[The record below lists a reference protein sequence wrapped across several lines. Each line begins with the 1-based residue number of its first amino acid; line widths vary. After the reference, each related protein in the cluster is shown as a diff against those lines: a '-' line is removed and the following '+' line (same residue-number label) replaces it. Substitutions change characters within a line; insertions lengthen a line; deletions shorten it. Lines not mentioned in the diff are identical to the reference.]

1 VQSLK
6 VTQATAHVEPL
17 PDGCAVD
24 TVDIARVSRLVEAM
38 PDELEKLF
46 STQELSDAGEGAGR
60 IASLAARFAAK
71 EACLKLFPRETAL
84 NTITAMDFSVVR
96 DAYGAP
102 HVVVSEA
109 AEIVMGRHLVAEI
122 KLSLTHTPLSA
133 TAVAL
138 RVAKVIEPGWGGRF
152 LYRWLPYRR
161 EVILDNLTRVYAEQ
175 VSQQQIILL
184 AQAHYGHLLALLK
197 ELLQFR
203 FLSVQQKKDIVRVE
217 GAPLLMAACAAGKG
231 ALILTGHFGNFEVS
245 TVAGVE
251 HFPEIKGHIHF
262 LRRPIKPKW
271 LSDLLTNRFK
281 KAGFGVVGRRG
292 SLEEIVETLERG
304 DAIVFPFDQY
314 ARRPEG
320 IEVEFFGYAAGTYK
334 SMALIALATGAP
346 VLPAASW
353 REPDGTHVLRFLPP
367 LTPVVDDDVGT
378 EIKRNTRAFNQ
389 ALELAIVR
397 HPEQWWWMHRRW
409 KNQPNAKHKSATEV
423 VRP

>member
-1 VQSLK
+1 M
-6 VTQATAHVEPL
+6 TQAAALGEAL

-24 TVDIARVSRLVEAM
+24 TVDIERVLRLVEAM
-38 PDELEKLF
+38 PGDLDKLF
-46 STQELSDAGEGAGR
+46 SAQELTDAGEGAGR

-102 HVVVSEA
+102 HVVVSAA

-138 RVAKVIEPGWGGRF
+138 RVPKVIEPSRGGRF

-161 EVILDNLTRVYAEQ
+161 SVILENLKRVFGAQ
-175 VSQQQIILL
+175 VSQQQITLL

-197 ELLQFR
+197 ELFQFR
-203 FLSVQQKKDIVRVE
+203 FLSVQQKKAIVKVE
-217 GAPLLMAACAAGKG
+217 DVSIMWDAYAQGKG
-231 ALILTGHFGNFEVS
+231 VLILTGHFGNFEVS
-245 TVAGVE
+245 TVAGIE
-251 HFPEIKGHIHF
+251 HFPQVKGHIHF

-304 DAIVFPFDQY
+304 DVIVFPFDQY

-320 IEVEFFGYAAGTYK
+320 IEIEFFGYAAGTYK

-346 VLPAASW
+346 VVPAASW

-367 LTPVVDDDVGT
+367 LTPIVDDDVGS
-378 EIKRNTRAFNQ
+378 EITRNTRAFNQ

-409 KNQPNAKHKSATEV
+409 KNQPTLS
-423 VRP
+423 

>member
-1 VQSLK
+1 MAASTVQPDS
-6 VTQATAHVEPL
+6 L

-24 TVDIARVSRLVEAM
+24 TVEIARIARLVEAL
-38 PDELEKLF
+38 PSDLEKLF
-46 STQELSDAGEGAGR
+46 SAQELSDAGEGAGR

-84 NTITAMDFSVVR
+84 NTITAMDFSIVR
-96 DAYGAP
+96 DTYGAP
-102 HVVVSEA
+102 QVLASPA
-109 AEIVMGRHLVAEI
+109 AQIVLGLHLVAEI
-122 KLSLTHTPLSA
+122 KVSLTHTPSSA

-138 RVAKVIEPGWGGRF
+138 RVPKVIQPSRGGRF

-161 EVILDNLTRVYAEQ
+161 QVILDNLTRVYGAQ
-175 VSQQQIILL
+175 VSQQQIQLL
-184 AQAHYGHLLALLK
+184 AQAHYGHLLKLLK

-203 FLSVQQKKDIVRVE
+203 FLSMQQKKDIVKVE
-217 GAPLLMAACAAGKG
+217 GVPEMIQAFEAGKG
-231 ALILTGHFGNFEVS
+231 VLILTGHFGNFEVS
-245 TVAGVE
+245 TVAGIE
-251 HFPEIKGHIHF
+251 HFPQVKGRIHF

-271 LSDLLTNRFK
+271 LSDLLTRRFNQ
-281 KAGFGVVGRRG
+281 AGFGVVGRRG

-304 DAIVFPFDQY
+304 DAVVFPFDQY

-353 REPDGTHVLRFLPP
+353 REPDGTHVLQFLPP
-367 LTPVVDDDVGT
+367 LIPIVDEDVGV

-389 ALELAIVR
+389 ALELAIVK
-397 HPEQWWWMHRRW
+397 HPEQWWWVHRRW
-409 KNQPNAKHKSATEV
+409 KNQPAIK
-423 VRP
+423 

>member
-1 VQSLK
+1 MAASPVQPDS
-6 VTQATAHVEPL
+6 L

-24 TVDIARVSRLVEAM
+24 TVEIARIARLVEAL
-38 PDELEKLF
+38 PGDLEKLF
-46 STQELSDAGEGAGR
+46 SAQELSDAGEGAGR

-84 NTITAMDFSVVR
+84 NTITAMDFSIVR
-96 DAYGAP
+96 DTYGAP
-102 HVVVSEA
+102 QVLASPA
-109 AEIVMGRHLVAEI
+109 AQIVLGLHLVAEI
-122 KLSLTHTPLSA
+122 KVSLTHTPSSA

-138 RVAKVIEPGWGGRF
+138 RVPKVIQPSRGGRF

-161 EVILDNLTRVYAEQ
+161 QVILDNLTRVYGAQ
-175 VSQQQIILL
+175 VSQQQIQLL
-184 AQAHYGHLLALLK
+184 AQAHYGHLLKLLK

-203 FLSVQQKKDIVRVE
+203 FLSMQQKKDIVKVE
-217 GAPLLMAACAAGKG
+217 GVPEMIQAFEAGKG
-231 ALILTGHFGNFEVS
+231 VLILTGHFGNFEVS
-245 TVAGVE
+245 TVAGIE
-251 HFPEIKGHIHF
+251 HFPQVKGRIHF

-271 LSDLLTNRFK
+271 LSDLLTRRFNQ
-281 KAGFGVVGRRG
+281 AGFGVVGRRG

-304 DAIVFPFDQY
+304 DAVVFPFDQY

-353 REPDGTHVLRFLPP
+353 REPDGTHVLQFLPP
-367 LTPVVDDDVGT
+367 LIPIVDEDVGV

-397 HPEQWWWMHRRW
+397 HPEQWWWVHRRW
-409 KNQPNAKHKSATEV
+409 KNQPAIK
-423 VRP
+423 

>member
-1 VQSLK
+1 MSTGQPE
-6 VTQATAHVEPL
+6 AL

-24 TVDIARVSRLVEAM
+24 TIEIARIARLIEAL
-38 PDELEKLF
+38 PGDLEKLF
-46 STQELSDAGEGAGR
+46 SAQELSDAGEGAGR
-60 IASLAARFAAK
+60 VASLAARFAAK

-102 HVVVSEA
+102 QVVASRA
-109 AEIVMGRHLVAEI
+109 AQIVLGLHLVAEI

-138 RVAKVIEPGWGGRF
+138 RVPKVIKPSRAGRF
-152 LYRWLPYRR
+152 VYQWLPYRR
-161 EVILDNLTRVYAEQ
+161 QVILDNLNRVYGAQ
-175 VSQQQIILL
+175 VSPQQIKLL
-184 AQAHYGHLLALLK
+184 AQAHYGHLLKLLK

-203 FLSVQQKKDIVRVE
+203 FMSAQQKKDIVRVE
-217 GAPLLMAACAAGKG
+217 GVPEMIKAFEAGKG
-231 ALILTGHFGNFEVS
+231 VLILTGHFGNFEVS
-245 TVAGVE
+245 TVAGIE
-251 HFPEIKGHIHF
+251 HFPQVKGRIHF

-271 LSDLLTNRFK
+271 LSNLLTRRFNQ
-281 KAGFGVVGRRG
+281 AGFGVVGRRG
-292 SLEEIVETLERG
+292 SLEEIVATLERG
-304 DAIVFPFDQY
+304 DAVVFPFDQY

-353 REPDGTHVLRFLPP
+353 READGKHVLRFLPP
-367 LTPVVDDDVGT
+367 LEPIVDDDVGA

-389 ALELAIVR
+389 ALELAIVE
-397 HPEQWWWMHRRW
+397 HPEQWWWVHRRW
-409 KNQPNAKHKSATEV
+409 KNQPAIK
-423 VRP
+423 

>member
-1 VQSLK
+1 MDASTVQHDS
-6 VTQATAHVEPL
+6 L

-24 TVDIARVSRLVEAM
+24 TVDIARIARLIEAL
-38 PDELEKLF
+38 PGDLEKLF
-46 STQELSDAGEGAGR
+46 SAQELTDAGEGTGR

-84 NTITAMDFSVVR
+84 NTITAMDFSVMR

-102 HVVVSEA
+102 QVVASA
-109 AEIVMGRHLVAEI
+109 AAQIVLGLHLVANI

-138 RVAKVIEPGWGGRF
+138 RVPKVIEPSRGGRF

-161 EVILDNLTRVYAEQ
+161 QIILDNLTRVYGAQ
-175 VSQQQIILL
+175 VSQQKIQLL
-184 AQAHYGHLLALLK
+184 AQAHYGHLLKLLK

-203 FLSVQQKKDIVRVE
+203 FLSAQQKKDIVKVE
-217 GAPLLMAACAAGKG
+217 GVPEMIKAFEAGKG
-231 ALILTGHFGNFEVS
+231 VLILTGHFGNFEVS
-245 TVAGVE
+245 TIAGIE
-251 HFPEIKGHIHF
+251 HFPQVKGRIHF

-271 LSDLLTNRFK
+271 LSDLLTRRFNQ
-281 KAGFGVVGRRG
+281 AGFGVVGRRG

-334 SMALIALATGAP
+334 SLALIALATGAP

-353 REPDGTHVLRFLPP
+353 REPDGTHVLQFLPP
-367 LTPVVDDDVGT
+367 LSPIVDEDVGT

-397 HPEQWWWMHRRW
+397 HPEQWWWVHRRW
-409 KNQPNAKHKSATEV
+409 KNQPKL
-423 VRP
+423 

>member
-1 VQSLK
+1 MSLCCYARSHR
-6 VTQATAHVEPL
+6 VTGPTVRQDSL

-24 TVDIARVSRLVEAM
+24 TVEIARIARLVQAL
-38 PDELEKLF
+38 PGDLEKLF
-46 STQELSDAGEGAGR
+46 SAQELLDAGEGAGR

-102 HVVVSEA
+102 QVVLSDA
-109 AEIVMGRHLVAEI
+109 AEIVLGLHLVAEI

-138 RVAKVIEPGWGGRF
+138 RVPKLIVPSRGGRF
-152 LYRWLPYRR
+152 LYHWLPYRR
-161 EVILDNLTRVYAEQ
+161 AVILDNLNRVYGTQ
-175 VSQQQIILL
+175 VSQQQIELL
-184 AQAHYGHLLALLK
+184 AQAHYGHLLKLLK

-203 FLSVQQKKDIVRVE
+203 FLSAQQKKDIVKVE
-217 GAPLLMAACAAGKG
+217 GVPKMTEAFEAGKG
-231 ALILTGHFGNFEVS
+231 VLILTGHFGNFEVS
-245 TVAGVE
+245 TVAGIE
-251 HFPEIKGHIHF
+251 HFPQLKGRIHF

-271 LSDLLTNRFK
+271 LSDWLTRRFNQ
-281 KAGFGVVGRRG
+281 AGFGVVGRRG
-292 SLEEIVETLERG
+292 SLEEIVVTLARG
-304 DAIVFPFDQY
+304 DAVVFPFDQH
-314 ARRPEG
+314 AGRPGG
-320 IEVEFFGYAAGTYK
+320 IEVEFFGYAAGTFK

-353 REPDGTHVLRFLPP
+353 REPDGTHVLRFLSPIE
-367 LTPVVDDDVGT
+367 LIADDDVGA

-397 HPEQWWWMHRRW
+397 HPEQWWWVHRRW
-409 KNQPNAKHKSATEV
+409 KNQPKINRH
-423 VRP
+423 

>member
-1 VQSLK
+1 MAASPVQPDS
-6 VTQATAHVEPL
+6 L

-24 TVDIARVSRLVEAM
+24 TVEIARIARLVEAL
-38 PDELEKLF
+38 PSDLEKLF
-46 STQELSDAGEGAGR
+46 SAQELSDAGEGAGR

-84 NTITAMDFSVVR
+84 NTITAMDFSIVR
-96 DAYGAP
+96 DTYGAP
-102 HVVVSEA
+102 QVLASPA
-109 AEIVMGRHLVAEI
+109 AQIVLGLHLVAEI
-122 KLSLTHTPLSA
+122 KVSLTHTPSSA

-138 RVAKVIEPGWGGRF
+138 RVPKVIQPTRGGRF

-161 EVILDNLTRVYAEQ
+161 QVILDNLTRVYGAQ
-175 VSQQQIILL
+175 VSQQQIQLL
-184 AQAHYGHLLALLK
+184 AQAHYGHLLKLLK

-203 FLSVQQKKDIVRVE
+203 FLSMQQKKDIVKVE
-217 GAPLLMAACAAGKG
+217 GVPEMIQAFEAGKG
-231 ALILTGHFGNFEVS
+231 VLILTGHFGNFEVS
-245 TVAGVE
+245 TVAGIE
-251 HFPEIKGHIHF
+251 HFPQVKGRIHF

-271 LSDLLTNRFK
+271 LSDLLTRRFNQ
-281 KAGFGVVGRRG
+281 AGFGVVGRRG

-304 DAIVFPFDQY
+304 DAVVFPFDQY

-320 IEVEFFGYAAGTYK
+320 IEVEFFGYSAGTYK

-353 REPDGTHVLRFLPP
+353 REPDGTHVLQFLPP
-367 LTPVVDDDVGT
+367 LIPIVDEDVGV

-397 HPEQWWWMHRRW
+397 HPEQWWWVHRRW
-409 KNQPNAKHKSATEV
+409 KNQPAIK
-423 VRP
+423 

>member
-1 VQSLK
+1 M
-6 VTQATAHVEPL
+6 TQAAALGEAL

-24 TVDIARVSRLVEAM
+24 TVDIERVLRLVEAM
-38 PDELEKLF
+38 PGDLDKLF
-46 STQELSDAGEGAGR
+46 SAQELTDAGEGAGR

-102 HVVVSEA
+102 HVVVSAA

-138 RVAKVIEPGWGGRF
+138 RVPKVIEPSRGGRF

-161 EVILDNLTRVYAEQ
+161 SVILENLKRVFGAQ
-175 VSQQQIILL
+175 VSQQQITLL
-184 AQAHYGHLLALLK
+184 AQAHYSHLLSLLK
-197 ELLQFR
+197 ELFQFR
-203 FLSVQQKKDIVRVE
+203 FLSTQQKKDVVKVE
-217 GAPLLMAACAAGKG
+217 DVSIMWDAYAQGKG
-231 ALILTGHFGNFEVS
+231 VLILTGHFGNFEVS
-245 TVAGVE
+245 TVAGIE
-251 HFPEIKGHIHF
+251 HFPQVKGHIHF

-304 DAIVFPFDQY
+304 DVIVFPFDQY

-320 IEVEFFGYAAGTYK
+320 IEVEFFGHAAGTYK
-334 SMALIALATGAP
+334 SMALITLATGAP
-346 VLPAASW
+346 VVPAASW

-367 LTPVVDDDVGT
+367 LTPIVDDDVGS
-378 EIKRNTRAFNQ
+378 EITRNTRAFNQ

-409 KNQPNAKHKSATEV
+409 KNQPTLS
-423 VRP
+423 

>member
-1 VQSLK
+1 M
-6 VTQATAHVEPL
+6 TQDAVRSEAL

-24 TVDIARVSRLVEAM
+24 TVDIARVARLVEAM
-38 PDELEKLF
+38 PGELNKLF
-46 STQELSDAGEGAGR
+46 SVQELTDAGQGAGR

-102 HVVVSEA
+102 YVVVSAA

-138 RVAKVIEPGWGGRF
+138 RVPKVIEPSRGGRF

-161 EVILDNLTRVYAEQ
+161 AVILENLTRVYAEQ
-175 VSQQQIILL
+175 VSRQQIILL
-184 AQAHYGHLLALLK
+184 AQAHYSHLLSLLK
-197 ELLQFR
+197 ELFQFR
-203 FLSVQQKKDIVRVE
+203 FLSTQQKKDVVKVE
-217 GAPLLMAACAAGKG
+217 DVSIMWDAYAQGKG
-231 ALILTGHFGNFEVS
+231 VLILTGHFGNFEVS
-245 TVAGVE
+245 TVAGIE
-251 HFPEIKGHIHF
+251 HFPQVKGHIHF

-304 DAIVFPFDQY
+304 DVIVFPFDQY

-320 IEVEFFGYAAGTYK
+320 IEVEFFGHAAGTYK

-346 VLPAASW
+346 VVPAASW

-367 LTPVVDDDVGT
+367 LTPIVDNDVGA
-378 EIKRNTRAFNQ
+378 EITRNTRAFNQ
-389 ALELAIVR
+389 ALELVIVR

-409 KNQPNAKHKSATEV
+409 KNQPNAKHK
-423 VRP
+423 

>member
-1 VQSLK
+1 M
-6 VTQATAHVEPL
+6 TQDAVRSEAL

-24 TVDIARVSRLVEAM
+24 TVDIARVARLVEAM
-38 PDELEKLF
+38 PGELNKLF
-46 STQELSDAGEGAGR
+46 SVQELTDAGQGAGR

-102 HVVVSEA
+102 YVVVSAA

-138 RVAKVIEPGWGGRF
+138 RVPKVIEPSRGGRF

-161 EVILDNLTRVYAEQ
+161 AVILENLTRVYAEQ
-175 VSQQQIILL
+175 VSRQQIILL
-184 AQAHYGHLLALLK
+184 AQAHYSHLLSLLK
-197 ELLQFR
+197 ELFQFR
-203 FLSVQQKKDIVRVE
+203 FLSTQQKKDVVKVE
-217 GAPLLMAACAAGKG
+217 DVSIMWDAYAHGKG
-231 ALILTGHFGNFEVS
+231 VLILTGHFGNIEVS
-245 TVAGVE
+245 TVAGIE
-251 HFPEIKGHIHF
+251 HFPQVKGHIHF

-304 DAIVFPFDQY
+304 DVIVFPFDQY

-346 VLPAASW
+346 VVPAASW

-367 LTPVVDDDVGT
+367 LTPIVDDDVGA
-378 EIKRNTRAFNQ
+378 EITRNTRAFNQ
-389 ALELAIVR
+389 ALELVIVR

-409 KNQPNAKHKSATEV
+409 KNQPKAHHK
-423 VRP
+423 

>member
-1 VQSLK
+1 
-6 VTQATAHVEPL
+6 VTQDAVRSEAL

-24 TVDIARVSRLVEAM
+24 TVDIARVARLVEAM
-38 PDELEKLF
+38 PGELNKLF
-46 STQELSDAGEGAGR
+46 SVQELTDAGQGAGR

-102 HVVVSEA
+102 YVVVSAA

-138 RVAKVIEPGWGGRF
+138 RVPKVIEPSRGGRF

-161 EVILDNLTRVYAEQ
+161 AVILENLTRVYAEQ
-175 VSQQQIILL
+175 VSRQQIILL
-184 AQAHYGHLLALLK
+184 AQAHYSHLLSLLK
-197 ELLQFR
+197 ELFQFR
-203 FLSVQQKKDIVRVE
+203 FLSTQQKKDVVKVE
-217 GAPLLMAACAAGKG
+217 DVSIMWDAYAHGKG
-231 ALILTGHFGNFEVS
+231 VLILTGHFGNIEVS
-245 TVAGVE
+245 TVAGIE
-251 HFPEIKGHIHF
+251 HFPQVKGHIHF

-304 DAIVFPFDQY
+304 DVIVFPFDQY

-346 VLPAASW
+346 VVPAASW

-367 LTPVVDDDVGT
+367 LTPIVDDDVGA
-378 EIKRNTRAFNQ
+378 EITRNTRAFNQ
-389 ALELAIVR
+389 ALELVIVR

-409 KNQPNAKHKSATEV
+409 KNQPKAHHK
-423 VRP
+423 

>member
-1 VQSLK
+1 MAASTVQPDS
-6 VTQATAHVEPL
+6 L

-24 TVDIARVSRLVEAM
+24 TVEIARIARLVKAL
-38 PDELEKLF
+38 PSDLEKLF
-46 STQELSDAGEGAGR
+46 SAQELSDAGEGAGR

-84 NTITAMDFSVVR
+84 NTITAMDFSIVR
-96 DAYGAP
+96 DTYGAP
-102 HVVVSEA
+102 QVLASPA
-109 AEIVMGRHLVAEI
+109 AQIVLGLHLVAEI
-122 KLSLTHTPLSA
+122 KVSLTHTPSSA

-138 RVAKVIEPGWGGRF
+138 RVPKVIQPSRGGRF

-161 EVILDNLTRVYAEQ
+161 QVILDNLTRVYGAQ
-175 VSQQQIILL
+175 VSQQQIQLL
-184 AQAHYGHLLALLK
+184 AQAHYGHLLKLLK

-203 FLSVQQKKDIVRVE
+203 FLSTQQKKDIVKVE
-217 GAPLLMAACAAGKG
+217 GVPEMIQAFEAGKG
-231 ALILTGHFGNFEVS
+231 VLILTGHFGNFEVS
-245 TVAGVE
+245 TVAGIE
-251 HFPEIKGHIHF
+251 HFPQVKGRIHF

-271 LSDLLTNRFK
+271 LSDLLTRRFNQ
-281 KAGFGVVGRRG
+281 AGFGVVGRRG

-304 DAIVFPFDQY
+304 DAVVFPFDQY

-353 REPDGTHVLRFLPP
+353 REPDGTHVLQFLPP
-367 LTPVVDDDVGT
+367 LIPIVDEDVGV

-389 ALELAIVR
+389 ALELAIVK
-397 HPEQWWWMHRRW
+397 HPEQWWWVHRRW
-409 KNQPNAKHKSATEV
+409 KNQPAIK
-423 VRP
+423 

>member
-1 VQSLK
+1 MAASTVQPDS
-6 VTQATAHVEPL
+6 L

-24 TVDIARVSRLVEAM
+24 TVEIARIARLVEAL
-38 PDELEKLF
+38 PSDLEKLF
-46 STQELSDAGEGAGR
+46 SAQELSDAGEGAGR

-84 NTITAMDFSVVR
+84 NTITAMDFSIVR
-96 DAYGAP
+96 DTYGAP
-102 HVVVSEA
+102 QVLASPA
-109 AEIVMGRHLVAEI
+109 AQIVLGLHLVAEI
-122 KLSLTHTPLSA
+122 KVSLTHTPSSA

-138 RVAKVIEPGWGGRF
+138 RVPKVIQPSRGGRF

-161 EVILDNLTRVYAEQ
+161 QVILDNLTRVYGAQ
-175 VSQQQIILL
+175 VSQQQIQLL
-184 AQAHYGHLLALLK
+184 AQAHYGHLLKLLK

-203 FLSVQQKKDIVRVE
+203 FLSTQQKKDIVKVE
-217 GAPLLMAACAAGKG
+217 GVPEMIQAFEAGKG
-231 ALILTGHFGNFEVS
+231 VLILTGHFGNFEVS
-245 TVAGVE
+245 TVAGIE
-251 HFPEIKGHIHF
+251 HFPQVKGRIHF

-271 LSDLLTNRFK
+271 LSDLLTRRFNQ
-281 KAGFGVVGRRG
+281 AGFGVVGRRG

-304 DAIVFPFDQY
+304 DAVVFPFDQY

-353 REPDGTHVLRFLPP
+353 REPDGTHVLQFLPP
-367 LTPVVDDDVGT
+367 LIPIVDEDVGV

-389 ALELAIVR
+389 ALELAIVK
-397 HPEQWWWMHRRW
+397 HPEQWWWVHRRW
-409 KNQPNAKHKSATEV
+409 KNQPAIK
-423 VRP
+423 

>member
-1 VQSLK
+1 M
-6 VTQATAHVEPL
+6 TQDAVRSEAL

-24 TVDIARVSRLVEAM
+24 TVDIARVARLVEAM
-38 PDELEKLF
+38 PGELNKLF
-46 STQELSDAGEGAGR
+46 SVQELTDAGQGAGR

-102 HVVVSEA
+102 YVVVSGA

-138 RVAKVIEPGWGGRF
+138 RVPKVIEPSRGGRF

-161 EVILDNLTRVYAEQ
+161 AVILENLTRVYAEQ
-175 VSQQQIILL
+175 VSRQQIILL
-184 AQAHYGHLLALLK
+184 AQAHYSHLLSLLK
-197 ELLQFR
+197 ELFQFR
-203 FLSVQQKKDIVRVE
+203 FLSTQQKKDVVKVE
-217 GAPLLMAACAAGKG
+217 DVSIMWDAYAQGKG
-231 ALILTGHFGNFEVS
+231 VLILTGHFGNFEVS
-245 TVAGVE
+245 TVAGIE
-251 HFPEIKGHIHF
+251 HFPQVKGHIHF

-304 DAIVFPFDQY
+304 DVIVFPFDQY

-320 IEVEFFGYAAGTYK
+320 IEVEFFGHAAGTYK

-346 VLPAASW
+346 VVPAASW

-367 LTPVVDDDVGT
+367 LTPIVDNDVGA
-378 EIKRNTRAFNQ
+378 EITRNTRAFNQ
-389 ALELAIVR
+389 ALELVIVR

-409 KNQPNAKHKSATEV
+409 KNQPNAKHK
-423 VRP
+423 

>member
-1 VQSLK
+1 MAASTVQPDS
-6 VTQATAHVEPL
+6 L

-24 TVDIARVSRLVEAM
+24 TVEIARIARLVKAL
-38 PDELEKLF
+38 PSDLEKLF
-46 STQELSDAGEGAGR
+46 SAQELSDAGEGAGR

-84 NTITAMDFSVVR
+84 NTITAMDFSIVR
-96 DAYGAP
+96 DTYGAP
-102 HVVVSEA
+102 QVLASPA
-109 AEIVMGRHLVAEI
+109 AQIVLGLHLVAEI
-122 KLSLTHTPLSA
+122 KVSLTHTPSSA

-138 RVAKVIEPGWGGRF
+138 RVPKVIQPSRGGRF

-161 EVILDNLTRVYAEQ
+161 QVILDNLTRVYGAQ
-175 VSQQQIILL
+175 VSQQQIQLL
-184 AQAHYGHLLALLK
+184 AQAHYGHLLKLLK

-203 FLSVQQKKDIVRVE
+203 FLSMQQKKDIVKVE
-217 GAPLLMAACAAGKG
+217 GVPEMIQAFEAGKG
-231 ALILTGHFGNFEVS
+231 VLILTGHFGNFEVS
-245 TVAGVE
+245 TVAGIE
-251 HFPEIKGHIHF
+251 HFPQVKGRIHF

-271 LSDLLTNRFK
+271 LSDLLTRRFNQ
-281 KAGFGVVGRRG
+281 AGFGVVGRRG

-304 DAIVFPFDQY
+304 DAVVFPFDQY

-353 REPDGTHVLRFLPP
+353 REPDGTHVLQFLPP
-367 LTPVVDDDVGT
+367 LIPIVDEDVGV

-389 ALELAIVR
+389 ALELAIVK
-397 HPEQWWWMHRRW
+397 HPEQWWWVHRRW
-409 KNQPNAKHKSATEV
+409 KNQPAIN
-423 VRP
+423 

>member
-1 VQSLK
+1 MAASPVQPDS
-6 VTQATAHVEPL
+6 L

-24 TVDIARVSRLVEAM
+24 TVEIARIARLVEAL
-38 PDELEKLF
+38 PSDLEKLF
-46 STQELSDAGEGAGR
+46 SAQELSDAGEGAGR

-84 NTITAMDFSVVR
+84 NTITAMDFSIVR
-96 DAYGAP
+96 DTYGAP
-102 HVVVSEA
+102 QVLASPA
-109 AEIVMGRHLVAEI
+109 AQIVLGLHLVAEI
-122 KLSLTHTPLSA
+122 KVSLTHTPSSA

-138 RVAKVIEPGWGGRF
+138 RVPKVIQPTRGGRF

-161 EVILDNLTRVYAEQ
+161 QVILDNLTRVYGAQ
-175 VSQQQIILL
+175 VSQQQIRLL
-184 AQAHYGHLLALLK
+184 AQAHYGHLLKLLK

-203 FLSVQQKKDIVRVE
+203 FLSTQQKKDIVKVE
-217 GAPLLMAACAAGKG
+217 GVPEMIQAFEAGKG
-231 ALILTGHFGNFEVS
+231 VLILTGHFGNFEVS
-245 TVAGVE
+245 TVAGIE
-251 HFPEIKGHIHF
+251 HFPQVKGRIHF

-271 LSDLLTNRFK
+271 LSDLLTRRFNQ
-281 KAGFGVVGRRG
+281 AGFGVVGRRG

-304 DAIVFPFDQY
+304 DAVVFPFDQY

-353 REPDGTHVLRFLPP
+353 REPDGTHVLQFLPP
-367 LTPVVDDDVGT
+367 LIPIVDEDVGV

-397 HPEQWWWMHRRW
+397 HPEQWWWVHRRW
-409 KNQPNAKHKSATEV
+409 KNQPAIK
-423 VRP
+423 

>member
-1 VQSLK
+1 MQSPNL
-6 VTQATAHVEPL
+6 TQATAHPEAL

-24 TVDIARVSRLVEAM
+24 TVDIARIARLVEAM

-46 STQELSDAGEGAGR
+46 SLQEISDAGEGAGR

-102 HVVVSEA
+102 RVVVSHA

-138 RVAKVIEPGWGGRF
+138 RVPKVIEPSRAGRF
-152 LYRWLPYRR
+152 AYRWLPYRR
-161 EVILDNLTRVYAEQ
+161 SVILENLKRVYGAQ
-175 VSQQQIILL
+175 VSQQQITLL
-184 AQAHYGHLLALLK
+184 AQAHYGHLLKLLK
-197 ELLQFR
+197 ELFQFR
-203 FLSVQQKKDIVRVE
+203 FLSTQQKKDVVKVE
-217 GAPLLMAACAAGKG
+217 DVSIMWDAYARGKG
-231 ALILTGHFGNFEVS
+231 VLILTGHFGNFEVS
-245 TVAGVE
+245 TVAGIE
-251 HFPEIKGHIHF
+251 HFPQVKGHIHF

-304 DAIVFPFDQY
+304 DVIVFPFDQY

-320 IEVEFFGYAAGTYK
+320 IEVEFFGYAVGTYK

-346 VLPAASW
+346 VVPAASW

-367 LTPVVDDDVGT
+367 LTPIINDDVGA

-409 KNQPNAKHKSATEV
+409 KNQPKADHK
-423 VRP
+423 

>member
-1 VQSLK
+1 MQSPNL
-6 VTQATAHVEPL
+6 TQATAQSEPL

-24 TVDIARVSRLVEAM
+24 TVDISRIARLVEAM

-46 STQELSDAGEGAGR
+46 SVQEITDAGEGAGR

-102 HVVVSEA
+102 QVAVSHA

-138 RVAKVIEPGWGGRF
+138 RVPKVIEPSRAGRF
-152 LYRWLPYRR
+152 AYRWLPYRR
-161 EVILDNLTRVYAEQ
+161 SVILENLKRVYGAQ
-175 VSQQQIILL
+175 VSQQQITLL
-184 AQAHYGHLLALLK
+184 AQAHYGHLLTLLK
-197 ELLQFR
+197 ELFQFR
-203 FLSVQQKKDIVRVE
+203 YLSMQQKKDIVKVE
-217 GAPLLMAACAAGKG
+217 DVSIMWDAYAGGKG
-231 ALILTGHFGNFEVS
+231 VLILTGHFGNFEVS
-245 TVAGVE
+245 TVAGIE
-251 HFPEIKGHIHF
+251 HFPQVKGHIHF

-304 DAIVFPFDQY
+304 DVIVFPFDQY

-320 IEVEFFGYAAGTYK
+320 IEVELFGHAAGTYK

-346 VLPAASW
+346 VVPAASW

-367 LTPVVDDDVGT
+367 LTPIVDDDVGA
-378 EIKRNTRAFNQ
+378 EITRNTRAFNQ
-389 ALELAIVR
+389 ALELVIVR

-409 KNQPNAKHKSATEV
+409 KSQPRADHQ
-423 VRP
+423 